1 MILSALS
8 DWRGLAIWLGLGLL
22 VCVADAAIVAQ
33 SSGKALAVAFHL
45 ASGLFCG
52 AFAAACWRMHVSGRR

>member
-52 AFAAACWRMHVSGRR
+52 ALAAACWRMHVSDRR